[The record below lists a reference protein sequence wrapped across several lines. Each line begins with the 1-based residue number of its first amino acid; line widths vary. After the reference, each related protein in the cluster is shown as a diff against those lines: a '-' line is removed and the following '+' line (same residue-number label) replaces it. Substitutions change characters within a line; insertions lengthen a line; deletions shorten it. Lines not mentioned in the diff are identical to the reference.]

1 MTNATSN
8 SLGQMEGFS
17 AYLSAA
23 LNVEPG
29 GKAATP
35 VNAPPNGTFIFALA
49 FTAQPLASRIG
60 PRLRL
65 RNFNQAM
72 AMDGAEMTS
81 MIPTMT
87 SGTCQASN
95 LPRKPRIP
103 AKAAAKVPKAKLSK
117 AMTLGSKAGLAGDA
131 GAAGAAGLA
140 GTRGALATLVNWALA
155 LASASAACLAARSSI
170 RSEEHTSELQSQ

>member
-1 MTNATSN
+1 MNQTTNAQSS
-8 SLGQMEGFS
+8 SLGQTEGFS
-17 AYLSAA
+17 AYLSVA

-72 AMDGAEMTS
+72 AMDGAEITSKIPAMTN
-81 MIPTMT
+81 
-87 SGTCQASN
+87 GTCHGSN
-95 LPRKPRIP
+95 PLRKPRRP
-103 AKAAAKVPKAKLSK
+103 ANAAAKVPRAKLSR
-117 AMTLGSKAGLAGDA
+117 AITLGSNAGLAGVAGVA
-131 GAAGAAGLA
+131 GAAAGA
-140 GTRGALATLVNWALA
+140 GTRGALATVVNCAFA
-155 LASASAACLAARSSI
+155 LASAAAACFAARSSI
-170 RSEEHTSELQSQ
+170 RRTSFL